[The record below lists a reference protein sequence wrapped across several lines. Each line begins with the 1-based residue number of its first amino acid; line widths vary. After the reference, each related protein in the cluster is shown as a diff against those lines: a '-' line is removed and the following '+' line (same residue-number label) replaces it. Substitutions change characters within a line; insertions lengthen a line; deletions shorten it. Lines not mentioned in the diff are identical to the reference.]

1 MTRAA
6 AYVLLLLCML
16 LGACA
21 ARGYEMRTVDYVDLD
36 RFMGKW
42 YVIASIPTAIE
53 RDAHNAV
60 ENYELQP
67 DGTIATT
74 FTFRD
79 GSFDGELKTYTPTGF
94 VQDTETNAEWGM
106 RFVWPIKADYRIV
119 HLDRN
124 YTQTVIGRNKRDH
137 VWIMARTPTI
147 PEADYRELLERI
159 GGLGYDLSKVRRVP
173 QQW

>member
-1 MTRAA
+1 
-6 AYVLLLLCML
+6 ML
-16 LGACA
+16 LVACA
-21 ARGYEMRTVDYVDLD
+21 ARGFEMRTVDYVDLD

-42 YVIASIPTAIE
+42 YVIASIPTVVE
-53 RDAHNAV
+53 RDAHNAI

-124 YTQTVIGRNKRDH
+124 YTQTIIGRNKRDH

-147 PEADYRELLERI
+147 PEADYNELLERI
-159 GGLGYDLSKVRRVP
+159 AGLGYDLSKVRRVP

>member
-6 AYVLLLLCML
+6 SYLLAALCMV

-21 ARGYEMRTVDYVDLD
+21 GGYEMRTVDYVDLD

-42 YVIASIPTAIE
+42 YVIASIPTFIE

-60 ENYELQP
+60 ENYELRP
-67 DGTIATT
+67 DGTITTT

-79 GSFDGELKTYTPTGF
+79 GSFDGKLKTYTPTGF
-94 VQDTETNAEWGM
+94 VQDRETNAEWGM
-106 RFVWPIKADYRIV
+106 RFVWPVKADYRIV

-124 YTQTVIGRNKRDH
+124 YTQTIIGRNKRDH

-147 PEADYRELLERI
+147 PEAGYRELLERVA
-159 GGLGYDLSKVRRVP
+159 GLGYDLSKVRRVP